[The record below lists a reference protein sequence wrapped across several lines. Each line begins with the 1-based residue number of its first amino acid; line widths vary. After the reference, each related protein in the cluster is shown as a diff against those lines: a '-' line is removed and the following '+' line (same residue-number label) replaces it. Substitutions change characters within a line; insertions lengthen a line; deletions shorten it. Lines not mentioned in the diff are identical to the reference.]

1 MANIKRRGGVLRQGP
16 VIDCWRK
23 GRWSQV
29 EEGWSRFW
37 GRWMIGRAD
46 KKQSNGAMTGG
57 R

>member
-46 KKQSNGAMTGG
+46 KKQSQLEP
-57 R
+57 